1 MTDASMTKHPGP
13 RLAIGLL
20 AALALSACAGEL
32 NPINR
37 LNRASAGAAPTAPT
51 VPLDLPVITQTQLAD
66 FDAALRLIAD
76 RYVDPK
82 ALEGR
87 TNALREARAAVIRGM
102 TDEAFAASLRQVLGE
117 LNDPGIELIT
127 AADLQSDVAPGGLG
141 IFIGPPERGAERALA
156 LSVAPGSAAELAGL
170 RAHDAITQ
178 IDGQPVGLAST
189 SELRRRLRGAIGSKV
204 TVTVVSPGKAARDV
218 SITRG
223 ALASSP
229 PAQARTLPGTN
240 LAYLALAPADA
251 GNAAEILASTLRG
264 SGSQPA
270 EGLILDLRSMQS
282 PAFNTYEV
290 AELFAHGG
298 IGAVV
303 ERDGRQKIEITGKN
317 VGGSQEIPLV
327 ILVGD
332 QTRGPAESLAGLLQ
346 DLGRARIVGART
358 PGRTEVLANVR
369 LPSGTM
375 AIAFP
380 SGDVR
385 GIRDSVWHARGPTP
399 GIRPTVLIDK
409 RFEDY
414 TEDND
419 EMLAAAIRAF
429 GR

>member
-1 MTDASMTKHPGP
+1 MTKHPGP
-13 RLAIGLL
+13 RLAIGLI
-20 AALALSACAGEL
+20 AALALSACTGDL

-37 LNRASAGAAPTAPT
+37 LNRASAGAAPTAPA
-51 VPLDLPVITQTQLAD
+51 VPLDLPVITQIQLTD
-66 FDAALRLIAD
+66 FDAALRLISD
-76 RYVDPK
+76 RYLYPR
-82 ALEGR
+82 ALESR
-87 TNALREARAAVIRGM
+87 TSAVREARAAVLRGM
-102 TDEAFAASLRQVLGE
+102 TDEAFAASLRQILGR

-127 AADLQSDVAPGGLG
+127 TADLQTEVAPGGLG

-156 LSVAPGSAAELAGL
+156 LSVGPGSAAELAGL
-170 RAHDAITQ
+170 RAHDAITR

-189 SELRRRLRGAIGSKV
+189 TELRRRLRGAIGSKV

-218 SITRG
+218 TITR
-223 ALASSP
+223 AVLTASP
-229 PAQARTLPGTN
+229 DARARKLPGTN
-240 LAYLALAPADA
+240 LAYLALSPADA
-251 GNAAEILASTLRG
+251 GSAAEIIASTLRG
-264 SGSQPA
+264 TASQFP
-270 EGLILDLRSMQS
+270 EGLILDLRAIQS
-282 PAFNTYEV
+282 SAFNAYEV

-303 ERDGRQKIEITGKN
+303 ERGGRQKIEITGKN
-317 VGGSQEIPLV
+317 VGGSQELPLV

-346 DLGRARIVGART
+346 DLGRAKIVGART

-375 AIAFP
+375 AMTFP

-385 GIRDSVWHARGPTP
+385 GVRDSGWHAGGATP

-414 TEDND
+414 ADEND
-419 EMLAAAIRAF
+419 EMLAAAIKAF

>member
-1 MTDASMTKHPGP
+1 MKKLPGP
-13 RLAIGLL
+13 RLAISLL
-20 AALALSACAGEL
+20 AALALSACSGDL
-32 NPINR
+32 NPLNR
-37 LNRASAGAAPTAPT
+37 LNRASAGPAPTAPAIA
-51 VPLDLPVITQTQLAD
+51 LNLPVATQNQLAD
-66 FDAALRLIAD
+66 FDAALRLISD
-76 RYVDPK
+76 RYIDPK
-82 ALEGR
+82 ALDGK
-87 TNALREARAAVIRGM
+87 TSALREARAAVIRGM
-102 TDEAFAASLRQVLGE
+102 TDEAFAALLRQVLGG
-117 LNDPGIELIT
+117 LNDPGVELIT
-127 AADLQSDVAPGGLG
+127 TADLQSDVGPGGLG

-170 RAHDAITQ
+170 RAHDAITR
-178 IDGQPVGLAST
+178 IDGQPVGLAHT
-189 SELRRRLRGAIGSKV
+189 AELRRRLRGAIGSKV

-218 SITRG
+218 TITRG
-223 ALASSP
+223 ALAASP
-229 PAQARTLPGTN
+229 PAQMRKLPGTN

-251 GNAAEILASTLRG
+251 GNAAEILAATLRG

-270 EGLILDLRSMQS
+270 EGLILDLRAMQS
-282 PAFNTYEV
+282 TAFNAFEV

-303 ERDGRQKIEITGKN
+303 ERGGRQMIEITGKN
-317 VGGSQEIPLV
+317 VGGSQELPLV

-346 DLGRARIVGART
+346 DLGRAKVVGART

-375 AIAFP
+375 AMGFP

-385 GIRDSVWHARGPTP
+385 GIRDGGWHAGGAAP
-399 GIRPTVLIDK
+399 GLRPTVLIDK

-414 TEDND
+414 TDDND

>member
-1 MTDASMTKHPGP
+1 MTRHPGP

-20 AALALSACAGEL
+20 AALALSACAGDL

-37 LNRASAGAAPTAPT
+37 LNRASAGPAPTAPA
-51 VPLDLPVITQTQLAD
+51 VALNLPVATQNQLAD
-66 FDAALRLIAD
+66 FDAALRQISD
-76 RYVDPK
+76 RYIDAK
-82 ALEGR
+82 ALDGK
-87 TNALREARAAVIRGM
+87 TNALREARATVIRGM
-102 TDEAFAASLRQVLGE
+102 TDEAFAASLRQVLGG

-127 AADLQSDVAPGGLG
+127 AADLQSEAGPGGLG

-156 LSVAPGSAAELAGL
+156 LSVAPGSAAEQAGL
-170 RAHDAITQ
+170 RAHDAITR
-178 IDGQPVGLAST
+178 IDGQPVGLAGT
-189 SELRRRLRGAIGSKV
+189 PELRRRLRGAIGSKV
-204 TVTVVSPGKAARDV
+204 TVTVVSPGQAARDV
-218 SITRG
+218 TITRG
-223 ALASSP
+223 ALAASP
-229 PAQARTLPGTN
+229 AAQARRLSGTN

-251 GNAAEILASTLRG
+251 ASAAEIIASTLRG
-264 SGSQPA
+264 SAAQSP
-270 EGLILDLRSMQS
+270 EGLILDLRATQS
-282 PAFNTYEV
+282 TAFNAYEV
-290 AELFAHGG
+290 AELFAHGT
-298 IGAVV
+298 IGSVV
-303 ERDGRQKIEITGKN
+303 ERGGRQKIEITGKN

-346 DLGRARIVGART
+346 DLGRAKLVGART

-375 AIAFP
+375 ALNFP
-380 SGDVR
+380 AGEVR
-385 GIRDSVWHARGPTP
+385 GIRDGAWHARGPTP
-399 GIRPTVLIDK
+399 GIRPDVLIDK